1 MKENGQI
8 TSINDD
14 VLDQVSGGTGS
25 ETTQKEWWTCADCG
39 CGRYFVRN
47 ESDGKLHCESCGGT
61 RNVMSVVL
69 EIDPSS
75 QHAE

>member
-25 ETTQKEWWTCADCG
+25 ETIQKEWWTCADCG
-39 CGRYFVRN
+39 KYFIRS
-47 ESDGKLHCESCGGT
+47 ESDGKPHCEFCGDT
-61 RNVMSVVL
+61 RNVMSDVV